1 MLCKRLVMLL
11 CGAAFCISQ
20 AHAQEYS
27 LHDLFGLALERSET
41 IKIAE
46 EDLNISKRQKDRAL
60 ADLIPTVSVFGQ
72 HTRYSEEKRVST
84 SLLQPEHTNEWGV
97 RLGNSYS
104 LGGREFRALDITRQG
119 IEQSVFDLH
128 TAREDYMLDVA
139 VQYYD
144 VLRASREIEIAV
156 ANVQR
161 LTKERDAAKKRLA
174 AGTAV
179 KTALLRAEAELA
191 DAQSG
196 HIRAENVLKIAKN
209 ILSKTVGISGNYMV
223 KEPLPGVD
231 IILPQQG
238 EVNLDFLI
246 RGCQRPPVI
255 CLVDMALSERAE
267 IKSLSLQRD
276 IDEQG
281 VEIAKSTYW
290 PDLSLEGVY
299 VREESD
305 PSPTFELDER
315 MYGILRLDFPLF
327 EGGLKKAQVSE
338 AESRYRQA
346 EYSLSDIKREISVEV
361 ENSYIIVTTAAS
373 ILKPRKAEVD
383 FARENYTL
391 VSKQFQHGLADS
403 IEVIDANTRLI
414 TSEREL
420 LNAQYVYV
428 LELLRLE
435 RVTGTLLK
443 SFMSSQ
449 SSGGSEQE
457 NN

>member
-1 MLCKRLVMLL
+1 
-11 CGAAFCISQ
+11 
-20 AHAQEYS
+20 
-27 LHDLFGLALERSET
+27 
-41 IKIAE
+41 
-46 EDLNISKRQKDRAL
+46 
-60 ADLIPTVSVFGQ
+60 
-72 HTRYSEEKRVST
+72 
-84 SLLQPEHTNEWGV
+84 
-97 RLGNSYS
+97 
-104 LGGREFRALDITRQG
+104 
-119 IEQSVFDLH
+119 
-128 TAREDYMLDVA
+128 
-139 VQYYD
+139 YD
-144 VLRASREIEIAV
+144 VLRASREIEIAF
-156 ANVQR
+156 AKVQR
-161 LTKERDAAKKRLA
+161 LTKYRDAAKKRIA

-179 KTALLRAEAELA
+179 KTDLLRAEAELA

-209 ILSKTVGISGNYMV
+209 ILSKTVGISGNYTV

-231 IILPQQG
+231 ILLPQQG

-246 RGCQRPPVI
+246 KGCQRPPVF

-383 FARENYTL
+383 FARENYNL

-403 IEVIDANTRLI
+403 IDVIDANTRLI

-435 RVTGTLLK
+435 RVTGILLK

-449 SSGGSEQE
+449 SPGGSEQE